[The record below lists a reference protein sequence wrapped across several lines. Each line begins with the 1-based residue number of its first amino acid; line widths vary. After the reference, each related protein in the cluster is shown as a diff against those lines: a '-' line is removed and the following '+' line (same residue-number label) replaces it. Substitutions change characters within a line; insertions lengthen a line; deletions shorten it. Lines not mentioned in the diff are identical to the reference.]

1 MENRTDQKKAYLL
14 GLAAVC
20 LWSTV
25 ATAFKLSLRHLGP
38 EPLVLYASLTSAAV
52 LGAILAARGR
62 LGALRDLTWR
72 QVRFSLVLG
81 ALNPFL
87 YYLVLIRAYDLLRA
101 QEAQAINYTWAITMS
116 ILSIPLLGQRIRG
129 LQFAAIGLSYSGAL
143 IISTHGDLL
152 GFRMES
158 PYGFGLAMGSTVI
171 WALFW
176 IFGVKD
182 DLDPVL
188 RLFLN
193 FCCGAAYTLVW
204 ALAAGFPLT
213 PNLPGFLGAAYI
225 GAFEMGVTFVLWMS
239 ALRLSRTTA
248 QVSNLIY
255 LAPFL
260 SLFII
265 HFLVGEAI
273 LPSTLVGLGFI
284 LAGTAVQKIADRQA
298 GS

>member
-1 MENRTDQKKAYLL
+1 MEKRTNQKKAYAL

-20 LWSTV
+20 LWSTA

-38 EPLVLYASLTSAAV
+38 EAMVFWASLTSIVV
-52 LGAILAARGR
+52 LALVLTVQGR
-62 LGALRDLTWR
+62 LGELRALSWTRAR
-72 QVRFSLVLG
+72 SSLLLG

-116 ILSIPLLGQRIRG
+116 LLSIPLLGQRIRG
-129 LQFAAIGLSYSGAL
+129 LQFLAIGLSYLGAL
-143 IISTHGDLL
+143 VISTHGDLL

-158 PYGFGLAMGSTVI
+158 PTGFALAMGSTVI

-176 IFGVKD
+176 IFGVRD
-182 DLDPVL
+182 DMEPVL

-193 FCCGAAYTLVW
+193 FCCGAVYTGIW
-204 ALAAGFPLT
+204 ALLAGFPLT
-213 PNLPGFLGAAYI
+213 PNLPGLLGAAYI
-225 GAFEMGVTFVLWMS
+225 GAFEMGVTFVLWIS

-273 LPSTLVGLGFI
+273 LGSTLVGLGFI
-284 LAGTAVQKIADRQA
+284 LAGTAVQKLADRQT
-298 GS
+298 GP